1 MTLRIELRA
10 PALSDECQRA
20 FTQDVRLAFHFY
32 ALIRHRRG
40 LPASR
45 LTAILADDFVGEVNS
60 QMPAESRFTEGPDF
74 STGRAGGVVVAKTMA
89 QTPDWA
95 EVVAIFD
102 SQHYAHIDNP
112 AQRLCAI
119 STVAHEL
126 AHVVI
131 GRASFVS
138 GALAKVTQQ
147 PFTGSEVARYV
158 TRVAYDEY
166 RADVLSGIFVSA
178 FVTADQDDGKRVPA
192 SVWMVQAGSRMATL
206 VEVISGAYP
215 TWPDI
220 VQGYREGRMSLVEMI
235 RDINTHVV
243 QTITTLVHTQ
253 AEAME
258 SLEVIDDKAIA
269 SLPATLLYLGDPWR
283 SLIAAFRREHPL
295 PSLRLT
301 AETEERVLTAGQ
313 TAIFGIW
320 NALGW
325 TIREWPVRQ
334 WEVIVGD
341 PKRLV

>member
-1 MTLRIELRA
+1 MNF
-10 PALSDECQRA
+10 LSDACVTIA
-20 FTQDVRLAFHFY
+20 DKKFAMVALCFFTA
-32 ALIRHRRG
+32 
-40 LPASR
+40 ASLR
-45 LTAILADDFVGEVNS
+45 SAELSTNSPVGEQN
-60 QMPAESRFTEGPDF
+60 
-74 STGRAGGVVVAKTMA
+74 
-89 QTPDWA
+89 W
-95 EVVAIFD
+95 
-102 SQHYAHIDNP
+102 NW
-112 AQRLCAI
+112 
-119 STVAHEL
+119 
-126 AHVVI
+126 HVQN
-131 GRASFVS
+131 
-138 GALAKVTQQ
+138 T
-147 PFTGSEVARYV
+147 
-158 TRVAYDEY
+158 
-166 RADVLSGIFVSA
+166 
-178 FVTADQDDGKRVPA
+178 
-192 SVWMVQAGSRMATL
+192 
-206 VEVISGAYP
+206 
-215 TWPDI
+215 DI